1 MICLKGNVIQSKR
14 VTSGKEIVL
23 EGINFVLY

>member
-1 MICLKGNVIQSKR
+1 MVCLKGNVIQRNR
-14 VTSGKEIVL
+14 VTSGKEFVL

>member
-1 MICLKGNVIQSKR
+1 MCLKGNGIQRKR
-14 VTSGKEIVL
+14 VTSGKEFVL